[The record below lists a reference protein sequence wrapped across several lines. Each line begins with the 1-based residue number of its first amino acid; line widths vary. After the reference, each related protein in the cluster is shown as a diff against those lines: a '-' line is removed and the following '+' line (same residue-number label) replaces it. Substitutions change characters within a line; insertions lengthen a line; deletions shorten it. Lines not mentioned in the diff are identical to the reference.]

1 MEVEDTPG
9 TEKSPTPPAEEPAP
23 APVPMQS
30 EEASTSAA
38 PPSEVAVPDDIDSP
52 SAGAPLGADR
62 KLRERT
68 PKAYKGADEPALV
81 RQEIATG
88 LALVNDILSQTLAAW
103 RADPA
108 ARAAIPAEVL
118 LGRITFVFS
127 QLHWSR
133 LPLDPAKSAA
143 TSEAIRQEI
152 TDLILTFPEPDAP
165 AP

>member
-1 MEVEDTPG
+1 MGGMVASDVIDEALEVYRQVLRSHG
-9 TEKSPTPPAEEPAP
+9 APPATTRELDARLTEL
-23 APVPMQS
+23 VQRVK
-30 EEASTSAA
+30 
-38 PPSEVAVPDDIDSP
+38 VAVS
-52 SAGAPLGADR
+52 
-62 KLRERT
+62 
-68 PKAYKGADEPALV
+68 KGADEPALV

-133 LPLDPAKSAA
+133 LPLEPAKSAA

-152 TDLILTFPEPDAP
+152 TDLVLTFPEPDAP